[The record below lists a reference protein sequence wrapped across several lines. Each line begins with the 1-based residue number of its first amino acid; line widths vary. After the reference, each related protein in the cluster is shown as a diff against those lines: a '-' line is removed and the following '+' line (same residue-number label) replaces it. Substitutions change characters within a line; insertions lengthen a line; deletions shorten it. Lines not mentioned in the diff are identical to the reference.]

1 MGKKPVK
8 TVWVVIPTFNEVENI
23 ELLVTSIRGLVM
35 PYTVR
40 VLVVDDNSPDKTWEV
55 AQKLAVKHADVFCM
69 RRLINRGRGCSG
81 VDGFRFALQQG
92 ADVLLEMD
100 ADFSHDPKF
109 IPALLAGLNNYDLVL
124 GSRKAKGGRED
135 GRPFY
140 RTVITF
146 FANLYIRIVLWLP
159 VKDCNSGFRAFK
171 KQVFDKVCL
180 RRVKAR
186 GPNIIQELL
195 FKTHKAGFRIGEI
208 GVVFKE
214 RERGTSSL
222 TFKKVLL
229 GYVTVLKLRWLSWR
243 GNL

>member
-1 MGKKPVK
+1 
-8 TVWVVIPTFNEVENI
+8 
-23 ELLVTSIRGLVM
+23 
-35 PYTVR
+35 
-40 VLVVDDNSPDKTWEV
+40 
-55 AQKLAVKHADVFCM
+55 
-69 RRLINRGRGCSG
+69 
-81 VDGFRFALQQG
+81 
-92 ADVLLEMD
+92 
-100 ADFSHDPKF
+100 
-109 IPALLAGLNNYDLVL
+109 
-124 GSRKAKGGRED
+124 
-135 GRPFY
+135 
-140 RTVITF
+140 
-146 FANLYIRIVLWLP
+146 
-159 VKDCNSGFRAFK
+159 
-171 KQVFDKVCL
+171 VCL